1 MRQRNVILL
10 FFGAFLA
17 IALALMMLVRTP
29 PTEVASKNAD
39 LIEAL
44 LPSVE

>member
-1 MRQRNVILL
+1 MRQRILL

-17 IALALMMLVRTP
+17 IALAMMLLVRTP